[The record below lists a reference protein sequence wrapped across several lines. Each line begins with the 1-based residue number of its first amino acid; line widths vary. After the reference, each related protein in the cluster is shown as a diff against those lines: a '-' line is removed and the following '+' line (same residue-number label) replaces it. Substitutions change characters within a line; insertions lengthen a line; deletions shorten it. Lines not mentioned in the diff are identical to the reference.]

1 MLSTLIVLFVKL
13 LGLAIS
19 LWSILILL
27 RIIMSW
33 VNPCGQGEFYTWI
46 FALTEPILRPLRV
59 VVSLGGVGLD
69 LAPLI
74 ALIIFSLI
82 ERYLIPYLLV
92 LANRL

>member
-1 MLSTLIVLFVKL
+1 
-13 LGLAIS
+13 
-19 LWSILILL
+19 
-27 RIIMSW
+27 MSW
-33 VNPCGQGEFYTWI
+33 VNPYGQGEFYAWI
-46 FALTEPILRPLRV
+46 FALTEPLLRPLRV
-59 VVSLGGVGLD
+59 VVNLGGAGLD